1 MPALRGQAWRV
12 GRGAFAFK
20 AAALRACLGCDR
32 KSGGW
37 AAALQKSAR
46 LAF

>member
-32 KSGGW
+32 KGRLG
-37 AAALQKSAR
+37 AAQAAK
-46 LAF
+46 